1 MAAHVDTEPQPSGV
15 DTVEF
20 VNRLAREAREAGYV
34 PCAIRVNKQTEAE
47 LRKVLT
53 RFRFQGGSGSLTL
66 LETPYGN
73 LRVVVDDAVPDT
85 RAILQVEFKWK
96 GL

>member
-1 MAAHVDTEPQPSGV
+1 MAEGLTTIAEGV
-15 DTVEF
+15 DTLEY
-20 VNRLAREAREAGYV
+20 VNGLAREAWGAGYT

-53 RFRFQGGSGSLTL
+53 RFRFQGSSGSLTL
-66 LETPYGN
+66 LETPFGN